1 MWITLRT
8 VSVCLF
14 SQWTVRDV
22 ELVDQGG
29 DYTENGKCV
38 FIFTMGGVGCGISG
52 SGWGLH

>member
-1 MWITLRT
+1 MGITLRT

-14 SQWTVRDV
+14 SQWAVWVV

-29 DYTENGKCV
+29 DYIENGKCV
-38 FIFTMGGVGCGISG
+38 LIFTMGGVGCGISG